1 MAYQFSIVSI
11 VSFMYKVNAVIVMLC
26 IHVLVCIILK
36 YNCFNSSESDRLNA
50 LFFFSI
56 ANVNSVGEHGWVSTL
71 LCTLVMM

>member
-1 MAYQFSIVSI
+1 
-11 VSFMYKVNAVIVMLC
+11 MYEVNAVIVMLC
-26 IHVLVCIILK
+26 MHVYIFLNN
-36 YNCFNSSESDRLNA
+36 YFNSSESDRLSA